1 MSCECVGCEIGR
13 QGVSTFFSVS
23 CDVCI
28 NLTITSNCKQKRRLQ
43 WWCTKSKKWC
53 TTGSICFGLGH
64 KYVLICISCFYLIYL
79 SFSITREVLSVPAR
93 KRRIL
98 GNGFIEWRKTWN
110 EEKPN
115 EVLEHI
121 LKKFANNI
129 YPKPFKRYREIILAY
144 LMFSSIKFQVS
155 KIQPFKLHWSR
166 EIK

>member
-1 MSCECVGCEIGR
+1 M
-13 QGVSTFFSVS
+13 
-23 CDVCI
+23 
-28 NLTITSNCKQKRRLQ
+28 LQ
-43 WWCTKSKKWC
+43 WWYTKSKRWC
-53 TTGSICFGLGH
+53 TTGLICFGLGH
-64 KYVLICISCFYLIYL
+64 KFVLICISCFYLIYL